1 MNKHE
6 YAEEV
11 CKYVNE
17 RGYHTEITD
26 HHRNNGSYVAI
37 SVRRSEHDKVAPIFP
52 VGDESEDPV
61 IFAKHIMEFVPA
73 KIDTETLADVM
84 ADKESVLN
92 RCYYVLVNSELNKDR
107 DTLVKRQINKTLE
120 LQFKIDISD
129 ILDDCRVTLE
139 HKHIERLGIDEN
151 ELYVRSYAN
160 TMEKYPYCLQTMAEV
175 LPCDILEEVPQ
186 MYVLTNNTKTNG
198 AGAVLYKGIK
208 EVLENKVGEDAILI
222 PSSVH
227 EWIVIPSYLGEKE
240 IIAAMIRDVNSS
252 VLSPED
258 ILSDRP
264 YELISDGVLFE
275 L

>member
-11 CKYVNE
+11 CKYINA
-17 RGYHTEITD
+17 RGYLTEITD

-37 SVRRSEHDKVAPIFP
+37 VVRRSEDEKVAPVFTI
-52 VGDESEDPV
+52 GDEPEEPI
-61 IFAKHIMEFVPA
+61 IFANRILDFVPA
-73 KIDTETLADVM
+73 NINTDILQDIMSDRETI
-84 ADKESVLN
+84 LN

-120 LQFKIDISD
+120 LQFKVDVTD
-129 ILDDCRVTLE
+129 VLDDARFTLE
-139 HKHIERLGIDEN
+139 HKHIDNLGISEE
-151 ELYVRSYAN
+151 ELYVRAYCN
-160 TMEKYPYCLQTMAEV
+160 TMDKFPYSLQSMSEV
-175 LPCDILEEVPQ
+175 IPCDILDEIPQ
-186 MYVLTNNTKTNG
+186 MYVLTNNTKING
-198 AGAVLYKGIK
+198 AGAILYKGIK
-208 EVLENKVGEDAILI
+208 EVLENKVGDDVIAI

-227 EWIVIPSYLGEKE
+227 EWIIIPAWLGEKE
-240 IIAAMIRDVNSS
+240 TIAAMIRDVNSS